1 MMTERE
7 MENLLHDPKV
17 KHAAKSVRP
26 APIGTNYI
34 TGSADRALSMW
45 IAVLTHQFLRS
56 IHAVSHPLVEKV
68 WTFAQGRSDIDMRVG
83 AHGGYRKFKV
93 ETSMTGPQ
101 TFKLQIRSWYKSQGM
116 IGIGEREDVWVRYGA
131 YRGEGNFEG
140 IETLPTR

>member
-17 KHAAKSVRP
+17 KLAAKALRP
-26 APIGTNYI
+26 APIGTTYATN
-34 TGSADRALSMW
+34 SADRALSMW

-101 TFKLQIRSWYKSQGM
+101 TFKLQIRTFHGAYDTCW
-116 IGIGEREDVWVRYGA
+116 ERYGV
-131 YRGEGNFEG
+131 YRGEGTYRG
-140 IETLPTR
+140 IETLPIG